1 VTRIAESPPQAGAAD
16 LDRIL
21 LSTATVE
28 VGRFRVRPED
38 PRFRDSGPI
47 QRHIAVF
54 PRTPVWIAH
63 EGGDPFVASP
73 ELVTYYN
80 RGQVYRRES
89 VRRLPDRCE
98 WFAFAPSV
106 ISEVVSE
113 FEPAVVER
121 PDRPFPFPSGP
132 GDSRSYLLQRGV
144 VESLRHGPPPD
155 PLEAEE
161 TMLRVFAHLV
171 AAAYRAKGA
180 DVPNASPARAAVRR
194 RDRDLAQNAKAELA
208 RGLGAP
214 ARLAD
219 VARRLG
225 TSPFR
230 LCRVFRRETGST
242 VHGYRTR
249 LRLASALELLRQSR
263 RSITEIAL
271 ALGYSS
277 HSHFT
282 AAFAREYGLTPSE
295 ARRTVR
301 TG

>member
-1 VTRIAESPPQAGAAD
+1 VTRIAESRPEPGTVA

-21 LSTATVE
+21 LSTSIVE
-28 VGRFRVRPED
+28 VGQFRVRPDD

-63 EGGDPFVASP
+63 EGSDPFVASP
-73 ELVTYYN
+73 DLVTYYN
-80 RGQVYRRES
+80 RGQIYRRES
-89 VRRLPDRCE
+89 VRGRPDRCE
-98 WFAFAPSV
+98 WFAFAPDV
-106 ISEVVSE
+106 ISEVIAE
-113 FEPAVVER
+113 FDPAVVER
-121 PDRPFPFPSGP
+121 PGRPFSFESGP
-132 GDSRSYLLQRGV
+132 VDSRSYLVQRRI
-144 VESLRHGPPPD
+144 VESLREDVHRD

-161 TMLRVFAHLV
+161 TMLRIFARLV
-171 AAAYRAKGA
+171 ASAYRAKGEA
-180 DVPNASPARAAVRR
+180 VRTPPPARAAVRR

-208 RGLGAP
+208 HALGAP
-214 ARLAD
+214 APLAD

-249 LRLASALELLRQSR
+249 LRLAAALELLRSPH
-263 RSITEIAL
+263 RSITEVAL

-282 AAFAREYGLTPSE
+282 AAFGREYGVTPSA
-295 ARRTVR
+295 AR
-301 TG
+301 GGGWG